1 MMQQMMQMVRVMPT
15 GVAESVAPG
24 QPLFIGWIGHT
35 VAAMSREITDTICA
49 ALPGAH
55 WASHH
60 EGGLDAWKVADK
72 MFACI
77 GMANDGVS
85 VKCPDVETA
94 QFLIEIGAAT
104 KAKYFHRTWVRI
116 PFNGKTKDE
125 LSDRIHTSYGIIR
138 NSLPKRL
145 QSTLAEWPTTP

>member
-1 MMQQMMQMVRVMPT
+1 MMQQMMQMVRVMQT
-15 GVAESVAPG
+15 GLAESAAPG
-24 QPLFIGWIGHT
+24 QPLFVASNGHT
-35 VAAMSREITDTICA
+35 MELMSREITDKICA

-60 EGGLDAWKVADK
+60 EGGLDAWKVGDK

-85 VKCPDVETA
+85 VKCADVETA

-104 KAKYFHRTWVRI
+104 KARYFHRSWVRI
-116 PFNGKTKDE
+116 PFDGKTRDE

-138 NSLPKRL
+138 NSLPKKL
-145 QSTLAEWPTTP
+145 QNTLGAWPVSS